1 MEYQDHVD
9 QELEEFS
16 KKSVEDMD
24 IDVEDSNYRT
34 LNNLNICLE
43 SDFPMNLSKKRNSDL
58 SNYRTI
64 YFRNYI
70 PTDQNF
76 LIDKLPYFEKISEV
90 EKNYEK
96 KVKKG
101 IKEFLN
107 LEKNPIDLVPKKI
120 NIDLKKNI
128 AKKLEKLNK
137 KTELAI
143 LELIKENIEKQ
154 KKEFEYDNQK
164 LEPKSEKRETSGD
177 KLLKAT
183 NMRMQ
188 INTREIEEDLSEEEN
203 DSEDSSYYDKKISE
217 LN

>member
-1 MEYQDHVD
+1 MIYEDQDI
-9 QELEEFS
+9 EEFS
-16 KKSVEDMD
+16 NKSVEEME
-24 IDVEDSNYRT
+24 IDSEGSHNNKIR
-34 LNNLNICLE
+34 NLNICLE
-43 SDFPMNLSKKRNSDL
+43 SDFPSNLSKTKNSDL

-76 LIDKLPYFEKISEV
+76 LMDKLPYFEKISEV

-101 IKEFLN
+101 VKEFLN
-107 LEKNPIDLVPKKI
+107 LEKNPMDLVPKKI

-154 KKEFEYDNQK
+154 KKEFEETNQK
-164 LEPKSEKRETSGD
+164 LDSHSNEREAGD

-188 INTREIEEDLSEEEN
+188 IQTREIEDDLSEEEN
-203 DSEDSSYYDKKISE
+203 DSDDPSFYDKRINE
-217 LN
+217 LK

>member
-24 IDVEDSNYRT
+24 IDVEDSNNRT

-70 PTDQNF
+70 PTDQKF

-164 LEPKSEKRETSGD
+164 LESKSDERETAGD